1 MGPMLQIFYAGMAFF
16 VGFSLGKG
24 VRKRSVSMGWLKKF
38 QSENRYVVF
47 FFLYVGF
54 CISYIDRS
62 AIGLALPSISKDF
75 TLAPTQ
81 MGVVISA
88 FFIGYSIMQ
97 LPGGWMADKFGSKS
111 VILIALTL
119 WSIFTFMTGH
129 ASSLAGLLFLRFVF
143 GLCEGPYAGAC
154 YRGIAEYFPRELRPA
169 FATGVLSSNYIG
181 SAIAPIIIVPLILW
195 FGWRGMFQA
204 LGCIGLV
211 YVFFYAFFYAFFV
224 KQVKP
229 AEEEKA
235 GAKKGSKK
243 EYFLKLLHFSIIWK
257 LVVCAFCISCIN
269 KGLDAWMPTY
279 LIAERGINLKA
290 VGYVTPI
297 PFMASFLSTAV
308 CGWIMNKYF
317 DRVEQYMIGICAVIT
332 AVFLYL
338 MYNAETL
345 FWVVV
350 FQCGVYFFKACILGS
365 AVAIVLKI
373 VTGNIAGS
381 ATMIVNMGGQVAGFI
396 SPVVMGYLVSVFNGS
411 FNAVFYYLIG
421 AASVC
426 ALSAFLIPKRKE
438 AMLDLGEGSEE

>member
-1 MGPMLQIFYAGMAFF
+1 M
-16 VGFSLGKG
+16 S
-24 VRKRSVSMGWLKKF
+24 WLKKY
-38 QSENRYVVF
+38 QSENKYVVF
-47 FFLYVGF
+47 FFLYIGF

-75 TLAPTQ
+75 ALAPTQ

-97 LPGGWMADKFGSKS
+97 IPGGWLADHFGSKT
-111 VILIALTL
+111 VICIALTL
-119 WSIFTFMTGH
+119 WSIFTFTTGH
-129 ASSLAGLLFLRFVF
+129 ASTLAGLLFLRFVF
-143 GLCEGPYAGAC
+143 GLCEGPYAGSC
-154 YRGIAEYFPRELRPA
+154 YRAIAEYFPRELRPA
-169 FATGVLSSNYIG
+169 FTTGILSSNYIG

-317 DRVEQYMIGICAVIT
+317 DRVEQYMIGISADKT

-373 VTGNIAGS
+373 VTGSIAGS
-381 ATMIVNMGGQVAGFI
+381 ASTLVNMGGQVAGFI
-396 SPVVMGYLVSVFNGS
+396 SPVIMGYLVSAFNGS
-411 FNAVFYYLIG
+411 FNAVFYYLI
-421 AASVC
+421 AAAALC
-426 ALSAFLIPKRKE
+426 AVSALLIPKRKE

>member
-16 VGFSLGKG
+16 VGFSLGKR

-211 YVFFYAFFYAFFV
+211 YVFFYAFFV

-317 DRVEQYMIGICAVIT
+317 DRVEQYMIGICAVMT
-332 AVFLYL
+332 AIFLYL

>member
-1 MGPMLQIFYAGMAFF
+1 M
-16 VGFSLGKG
+16 S
-24 VRKRSVSMGWLKKF
+24 WLKKY
-38 QSENRYVVF
+38 QSENKYVVF
-47 FFLYVGF
+47 FFLYIGF

-75 TLAPTQ
+75 ALAPTQ

-97 LPGGWMADKFGSKS
+97 IPGGWLADHFGSKT
-111 VILIALTL
+111 VICIALTL
-119 WSIFTFMTGH
+119 WSIFTFTTGH
-129 ASSLAGLLFLRFVF
+129 ASTLAGLLFLRFVF
-143 GLCEGPYAGAC
+143 GLCEGPYAGSC
-154 YRGIAEYFPRELRPA
+154 YRAIAEYFPRELRPA
-169 FATGVLSSNYIG
+169 FTTGILSSNYIG

-317 DRVEQYMIGICAVIT
+317 DRVEQYMIGICAVMT

-373 VTGNIAGS
+373 VTGSIAGS
-381 ATMIVNMGGQVAGFI
+381 ASTLVNMGGQVAGFI
-396 SPVVMGYLVSVFNGS
+396 SPVIMGYLVSAFNGS
-411 FNAVFYYLIG
+411 FNAVFYYLI
-421 AASVC
+421 AAAALC
-426 ALSAFLIPKRKE
+426 AVSALLIPKRKE

>member
-75 TLAPTQ
+75 ALAPTQ

-97 LPGGWMADKFGSKS
+97 LPGGWIADKFGSKS

-119 WSIFTFMTGH
+119 WSIFTFTTGH

-211 YVFFYAFFYAFFV
+211 YVFFYAFFV

-317 DRVEQYMIGICAVIT
+317 DRVEQYMIGICAVMT

-438 AMLDLGEGSEE
+438 AMLDLSEGSEE

>member
-16 VGFSLGKG
+16 VGFSLGKR

-129 ASSLAGLLFLRFVF
+129 ASSLAGLLFLRFIF

-211 YVFFYAFFYAFFV
+211 YVFFYAFFV

-317 DRVEQYMIGICAVIT
+317 DRVEQYMIGICAVMT

>member
-75 TLAPTQ
+75 ALAPTQ

-119 WSIFTFMTGH
+119 WSIFTFTTGH

-204 LGCIGLV
+204 LGCIGFV
-211 YVFFYAFFYAFFV
+211 YVFFYAFFV

-317 DRVEQYMIGICAVIT
+317 DRVEQYMIGICAVMT

-373 VTGNIAGS
+373 VTGSIAGS
-381 ATMIVNMGGQVAGFI
+381 ASTLVNMGGQVAGFI
-396 SPVVMGYLVSVFNGS
+396 SPVIMGYLVSAFNGS
-411 FNAVFYYLIG
+411 FNAVFYYLI
-421 AASVC
+421 AAAALC
-426 ALSAFLIPKRKE
+426 AVSALLIPKRKE

>member
-279 LIAERGINLKA
+279 FIAERGINLKA

-317 DRVEQYMIGICAVIT
+317 DRVEQYMIGICAVMT

>member
-1 MGPMLQIFYAGMAFF
+1 MGPMLQIFYAATAFF

-211 YVFFYAFFYAFFV
+211 YVFFYAFFV

-317 DRVEQYMIGICAVIT
+317 DRVEQYMIGICAVMT

>member
-1 MGPMLQIFYAGMAFF
+1 MLQIFYAGMAFF

-317 DRVEQYMIGICAVIT
+317 DRVEQYMIGICAVMT

>member
-47 FFLYVGF
+47 FFLYSGF

-211 YVFFYAFFYAFFV
+211 YVFFYAFFV

-317 DRVEQYMIGICAVIT
+317 DRVEQYMIGICAVMT

-396 SPVVMGYLVSVFNGS
+396 SPVVMGYLVSLFNGS

>member
-211 YVFFYAFFYAFFV
+211 YVFFYAFFV

-290 VGYVTPI
+290 VGYVTTI

-317 DRVEQYMIGICAVIT
+317 DRVEQYMIGICAVMT

>member
-204 LGCIGLV
+204 LGCICLV
-211 YVFFYAFFYAFFV
+211 YVFFYAFFV

-317 DRVEQYMIGICAVIT
+317 DRVEQYMIGICAVMT

-373 VTGNIAGS
+373 VTENIAGS

>member
-317 DRVEQYMIGICAVIT
+317 DRVEQYMIGICAVMT

>member
-1 MGPMLQIFYAGMAFF
+1 
-16 VGFSLGKG
+16 
-24 VRKRSVSMGWLKKF
+24 
-38 QSENRYVVF
+38 
-47 FFLYVGF
+47 
-54 CISYIDRS
+54 
-62 AIGLALPSISKDF
+62 
-75 TLAPTQ
+75 
-81 MGVVISA
+81 
-88 FFIGYSIMQ
+88 
-97 LPGGWMADKFGSKS
+97 
-111 VILIALTL
+111 
-119 WSIFTFMTGH
+119 
-129 ASSLAGLLFLRFVF
+129 
-143 GLCEGPYAGAC
+143 
-154 YRGIAEYFPRELRPA
+154 
-169 FATGVLSSNYIG
+169 
-181 SAIAPIIIVPLILW
+181 
-195 FGWRGMFQA
+195 MFQA

-211 YVFFYAFFYAFFV
+211 YVFFYAFFV

-257 LVVCAFCISCIN
+257 LVVCAFCISRIN

-317 DRVEQYMIGICAVIT
+317 DRVEQYMIGICAVMT

-345 FWVVV
+345 FW
-350 FQCGVYFFKACILGS
+350 
-365 AVAIVLKI
+365 
-373 VTGNIAGS
+373 
-381 ATMIVNMGGQVAGFI
+381 
-396 SPVVMGYLVSVFNGS
+396 VVMGYLVSVFNGS

-426 ALSAFLIPKRKE
+426 ALSAFLIPERKE
-438 AMLDLGEGSEE
+438 AMLDLGEGS

>member
-75 TLAPTQ
+75 ALAPTQ

-119 WSIFTFMTGH
+119 WSIFTFTTGH

-204 LGCIGLV
+204 LGCIGLF
-211 YVFFYAFFYAFFV
+211 YVFFYAFFV

-243 EYFLKLLHFSIIWK
+243 EYFLKLLHFSVIWK

-317 DRVEQYMIGICAVIT
+317 DRVEQYMIGICAVMT

>member
-24 VRKRSVSMGWLKKF
+24 VRKRSVPMGWLKKF

-62 AIGLALPSISKDF
+62 AIRLALPSISKDF

-169 FATGVLSSNYIG
+169 FATGVLSSNYIS

-211 YVFFYAFFYAFFV
+211 YVFFYAFFV

-317 DRVEQYMIGICAVIT
+317 DRVEQYMIGICAVMT

-438 AMLDLGEGSEE
+438 AMLDLSEGSEE

>member
-1 MGPMLQIFYAGMAFF
+1 MGLMLQIFYAGMAFF

-317 DRVEQYMIGICAVIT
+317 DRVEQYMIGICAVMT

>member
-1 MGPMLQIFYAGMAFF
+1 M
-16 VGFSLGKG
+16 S
-24 VRKRSVSMGWLKKF
+24 WLKKY
-38 QSENRYVVF
+38 QSENKYVVF
-47 FFLYVGF
+47 FFLYIGF

-75 TLAPTQ
+75 ALAPTQ

-97 LPGGWMADKFGSKS
+97 IPGGWLADHFGSKT
-111 VILIALTL
+111 VICIALTL
-119 WSIFTFMTGH
+119 WSIFTFTTGH
-129 ASSLAGLLFLRFVF
+129 ASTLAGLLFLRFVF
-143 GLCEGPYAGAC
+143 GLCEGPYAGSC
-154 YRGIAEYFPRELRPA
+154 YRAIAEYFPRELRPA
-169 FATGVLSSNYIG
+169 FTTGILSSNYIG

-297 PFMASFLSTAV
+297 PFMASFLSTAG
-308 CGWIMNKYF
+308 CGWLMNKYF
-317 DRVEQYMIGICAVIT
+317 DKKEQYMIAICAVMT

>member
-75 TLAPTQ
+75 ALAPTQ

-119 WSIFTFMTGH
+119 WSIFTFTTGH

-211 YVFFYAFFYAFFV
+211 YVFFYAFFV

-257 LVVCAFCISCIN
+257 LVVCAFCISRIN

-317 DRVEQYMIGICAVIT
+317 DRVEQYMIGICAVMT

-426 ALSAFLIPKRKE
+426 ALSAFLISKRKE

>member
-1 MGPMLQIFYAGMAFF
+1 M
-16 VGFSLGKG
+16 S
-24 VRKRSVSMGWLKKF
+24 WLKKY
-38 QSENRYVVF
+38 QSENKYVVF
-47 FFLYVGF
+47 FFLYIGF

-75 TLAPTQ
+75 ALAPTQ

-97 LPGGWMADKFGSKS
+97 IPGGWLADHFGSKT
-111 VILIALTL
+111 VICIALTL
-119 WSIFTFMTGH
+119 WSIFTFTTGH
-129 ASSLAGLLFLRFVF
+129 ASTLAGLLFLRFVF
-143 GLCEGPYAGAC
+143 GLCEGPYAGSC
-154 YRGIAEYFPRELRPA
+154 YRAIAEYFPRELRPA
-169 FATGVLSSNYIG
+169 FTTGILSSNYIG

-204 LGCIGLV
+204 LGLV
-211 YVFFYAFFYAFFV
+211 YVFFYAFCV
-224 KQVKP
+224 KQTKP
-229 AEEEKA
+229 AEEVKA
-235 GAKKGSKK
+235 GKK
-243 EYFLKLLHFSIIWK
+243 ENKTKYFLHLMKFSIIWK
-257 LVVCAFCISCIN
+257 LVLCAFCVSCIN

-297 PFMASFLSTAV
+297 PFMASFLSTAG
-308 CGWIMNKYF
+308 CGWLMNKYF
-317 DRVEQYMIGICAVIT
+317 DKKEQYMIAICAVMT
-332 AVFLYL
+332 AIFLYL

-373 VTGNIAGS
+373 VTGSIAGS
-381 ATMIVNMGGQVAGFI
+381 ASTLVNMGGQVAGFI
-396 SPVVMGYLVSVFNGS
+396 SPVIMGYLVSAFNGS
-411 FNAVFYYLIG
+411 FNAVFYYLI
-421 AASVC
+421 AAAALC
-426 ALSAFLIPKRKE
+426 AVSALLIPKRKE

>member
-1 MGPMLQIFYAGMAFF
+1 M
-16 VGFSLGKG
+16 S
-24 VRKRSVSMGWLKKF
+24 WLKKY
-38 QSENRYVVF
+38 QSENKYVVF
-47 FFLYVGF
+47 FFLYIGF

-75 TLAPTQ
+75 ALAPTQ

-97 LPGGWMADKFGSKS
+97 IPGGWLADHFGSKT
-111 VILIALTL
+111 VICIALTL
-119 WSIFTFMTGH
+119 WSIFTFTTGH
-129 ASSLAGLLFLRFVF
+129 ASTLAGLLFLRFVF
-143 GLCEGPYAGAC
+143 GLCEGPYAGSC
-154 YRGIAEYFPRELRPA
+154 YRAIAEYFPRELRPA
-169 FATGVLSSNYIG
+169 FTTGILSSNYIG

-204 LGCIGLV
+204 LGCIGFV
-211 YVFFYAFFYAFFV
+211 YVFFYAFFV

-317 DRVEQYMIGICAVIT
+317 DRVEQYMIGICAVMT
-332 AVFLYL
+332 AIFLYL

-373 VTGNIAGS
+373 VTGSIAGS
-381 ATMIVNMGGQVAGFI
+381 ASTLVNMGGQVAGFI
-396 SPVVMGYLVSVFNGS
+396 SPVIMGYLVSAFNGS
-411 FNAVFYYLIG
+411 FNAVFYYLI
-421 AASVC
+421 AAAALC
-426 ALSAFLIPKRKE
+426 AVSALLIPKRKE

>member
-1 MGPMLQIFYAGMAFF
+1 M
-16 VGFSLGKG
+16 S
-24 VRKRSVSMGWLKKF
+24 WLKKY
-38 QSENRYVVF
+38 QSENKYVVF
-47 FFLYVGF
+47 FFLYLGF

-75 TLAPTQ
+75 ALAPTQ

-97 LPGGWMADKFGSKS
+97 IPGGWLADHFGSKT
-111 VILIALTL
+111 VICIALTL
-119 WSIFTFMTGH
+119 WSIFTFTTGH
-129 ASSLAGLLFLRFVF
+129 ASTLAGLLFLRFVF
-143 GLCEGPYAGAC
+143 GLCEGPYAGSC
-154 YRGIAEYFPRELRPA
+154 YRAIAEYFPRELRPA
-169 FATGVLSSNYIG
+169 LTTGILSSNYIG

-211 YVFFYAFFYAFFV
+211 YVFFYAFFV

-317 DRVEQYMIGICAVIT
+317 DRVEQYMIGICAVMT

-373 VTGNIAGS
+373 VTGSIAGS
-381 ATMIVNMGGQVAGFI
+381 ASTLVNMGGQVAGFI
-396 SPVVMGYLVSVFNGS
+396 SPVIMGYLVSAFNGS
-411 FNAVFYYLIG
+411 FNAVFYYLI
-421 AASVC
+421 AAAALC
-426 ALSAFLIPKRKE
+426 AVSALLIPKRKE

>member
-1 MGPMLQIFYAGMAFF
+1 M
-16 VGFSLGKG
+16 S
-24 VRKRSVSMGWLKKF
+24 WLKKY
-38 QSENRYVVF
+38 QSENKYVVF
-47 FFLYVGF
+47 FFLYIGF

-75 TLAPTQ
+75 ALAPTQ

-97 LPGGWMADKFGSKS
+97 IPGGWLADHFGSKT
-111 VILIALTL
+111 VICIALTL
-119 WSIFTFMTGH
+119 WSIFTFTTGH
-129 ASSLAGLLFLRFVF
+129 ASTLAGLLFLRFVF
-143 GLCEGPYAGAC
+143 GLCEGPYAGSC
-154 YRGIAEYFPRELRPA
+154 YRAIAEYFPRELRPA
-169 FATGVLSSNYIG
+169 FTTGILSSNYIG

-211 YVFFYAFFYAFFV
+211 YVFFNAFCV
-224 KQVKP
+224 KQTKP
-229 AEEEKA
+229 AEEVKA
-235 GAKKGSKK
+235 GKK
-243 EYFLKLLHFSIIWK
+243 ENKTKYFLHLMKFSIIWK
-257 LVVCAFCISCIN
+257 LVLCAFCVSCIN

-297 PFMASFLSTAV
+297 PFMASFLSTAG
-308 CGWIMNKYF
+308 CGWLMNKYF
-317 DRVEQYMIGICAVIT
+317 DKKEQYMIAICAVMT
-332 AVFLYL
+332 AIFLYL

-373 VTGNIAGS
+373 VTGSIAGS
-381 ATMIVNMGGQVAGFI
+381 ASTLVNMGGQVAGFI
-396 SPVVMGYLVSVFNGS
+396 SPVIMGYLVSAFNGS
-411 FNAVFYYLIG
+411 FNAVFYYLI
-421 AASVC
+421 AAAALC
-426 ALSAFLIPKRKE
+426 AVSALLIPKRKE

>member
-1 MGPMLQIFYAGMAFF
+1 MGPMLQIFYAGMAFL

-24 VRKRSVSMGWLKKF
+24 VRKRSISMGWLKKF

-211 YVFFYAFFYAFFV
+211 YVFFYAFFV

-317 DRVEQYMIGICAVIT
+317 DRVEQYMIGICAVMT

>member
-54 CISYIDRS
+54 CISYIDRF

-317 DRVEQYMIGICAVIT
+317 DRVEQYMIGICAVMT

>member
-211 YVFFYAFFYAFFV
+211 YVFFYAFFV
-224 KQVKP
+224 KQVKR

-317 DRVEQYMIGICAVIT
+317 DRVEQYMIGICAVMT